1 MSNKSVVFHAHP
13 YVNDQGRASKAC
25 VALGPVANGQIK
37 RNIHHNEVDY
47 CLKRKKSH
55 LNKMRLKLLKYISIS
70 IDLLNYFSFFHEFND
85 NIL

>member
-25 VALGPVANGQIK
+25 VALGPVANRQIK

-55 LNKMRLKLLKYISIS
+55 LN
-70 IDLLNYFSFFHEFND
+70 
-85 NIL
+85 